1 MKIDLERQQ
10 FMDVQKIDD
19 YRTLVGIDEVGIGCL
34 AGPVVAAAVILDP
47 ANPIYGITDSKK
59 ISEQRR
65 KALADQVMDNAVDWA
80 IGQASVSEIDQHNI
94 LWASHL
100 AMQRA
105 YGDLK
110 SDATLVLVDGNKS
123 PYFPVESKAVIKGD
137 ETVLAI
143 GAASIIAKV
152 FRDGLMEELG
162 KKYPDYDF
170 ENNKGYP
177 TKSNM
182 QTLRAIG
189 PCAQHR
195 NSFAP
200 VKNWNKKSH

>member
-1 MKIDLERQQ
+1 
-10 FMDVQKIDD
+10 MDAPKIDD
-19 YRTLVGIDEVGIGCL
+19 DRTLVGIDEVGIGCL

-65 KALADQVMDNAVDWA
+65 KALADQVMANAVDWA
-80 IGQASVSEIDQHNI
+80 IGQASVSEIDQYNI
-94 LWASHL
+94 LRASHL

-170 ENNKGYP
+170 EKNKGYP
-177 TKSNM
+177 TKSHM

>member
-1 MKIDLERQQ
+1 
-10 FMDVQKIDD
+10 MDAPKIDD
-19 YRTLVGIDEVGIGCL
+19 DRTLVGIDEVGIGCL

-47 ANPIYGITDSKK
+47 SNPINGITDSKK
-59 ISEQRR
+59 ISAKKR
-65 KALADQVMDNAVDWA
+65 KILSDQIMINAVDWA

-94 LWASHL
+94 LRASHL

-152 FRDGLMEELG
+152 FRDGLMEELA

-170 ENNKGYP
+170 EKNKGYP
-177 TKSNM
+177 TKSHM

>member
-1 MKIDLERQQ
+1 
-10 FMDVQKIDD
+10 MDALKIDD
-19 YRTLVGIDEVGIGCL
+19 DRTLVGIDEVGIGCL

-47 ANPIYGITDSKK
+47 VNPIYGITDSKK

-65 KALADQVMDNAVDWA
+65 KALADQIMANAVDWA

-94 LWASHL
+94 LRASHL

-152 FRDGLMEELG
+152 FRDSLMEELG

-170 ENNKGYP
+170 EKNKGYP
-177 TKSNM
+177 TKSHM

>member
-1 MKIDLERQQ
+1 
-10 FMDVQKIDD
+10 MDASKKDD
-19 YRTLVGIDEVGIGCL
+19 DRTLVGIDEVGIGCL

-65 KALADQVMDNAVDWA
+65 KALADQVMANAVDWA

-94 LWASHL
+94 LRASHL

-170 ENNKGYP
+170 EKNKGYP
-177 TKSNM
+177 TKSHM

>member
-1 MKIDLERQQ
+1 
-10 FMDVQKIDD
+10 MDAPKIDD
-19 YRTLVGIDEVGIGCL
+19 DRTLVGIDEVGIGCL

-65 KALADQVMDNAVDWA
+65 KALADQVMANAVDWA

-94 LWASHL
+94 LRASHL

-152 FRDGLMEELG
+152 FRDSLMEELG

-170 ENNKGYP
+170 EKNKGYP
-177 TKSNM
+177 TKSHM